1 MAARL
6 QVERNVPLLCYA
18 WDPRCLVALPGMT
31 AEAVRCGRPEH
42 DSPLL
47 PAVSDTAPDA
57 GGAPADALPSPI
69 PPADVHSGEAQAGG

>member
-18 WDPRCLVALPGMT
+18 WGPRCLVALSNVP

-47 PAVSDTAPDA
+47 PAVTDAAPDA
-57 GGAPADALPSPI
+57 GGAPADA
-69 PPADVHSGEAQAGG
+69 